1 MQPDIAPLNEQKT
14 LPAWTNYLA
23 TPRAGILL
31 TLLFVAIHLI
41 GLTYHSF
48 WVDEFRTYG
57 VVQMPVN
64 ELTENRFKAGHIPT
78 YFLMMKA
85 WCQVA
90 GASDWSLRAA
100 STFFAALAF
109 LAFFFLARSFLR
121 DRLAFLLAIG
131 LFFFQP
137 FLYWSAR
144 EARMYSLLVAVAVFC
159 VYCLLSYIVSRRW
172 PFLLGYCM
180 AVLFGMSLHLIFAF
194 QLITHLVF
202 MLVYYR
208 RLFRGFLIAVALCVL
223 AVAPLFLN
231 TLQKNDYY
239 QPHLTLKSPSVTR
252 ALKNLGALTSTSFRE
267 SWVYKPRNLGNVL
280 VTTGTFFF
288 LVFLI
293 QGIRRYRS
301 LPLLQPDNLKSENR
315 QQEALAREKLLL
327 RYCFYWI
334 AIPVLMMMVSE
345 LLNNPKV
352 RPARYGIPM
361 LGAVTIL
368 AALSLRYFPKNR
380 CGQFVRWGYGAFF
393 LFSFFVQA
401 SYPGPGFR
409 DTLYYVQK
417 HYQPGDCVLL
427 WSGGARRYGFS
438 LYGMPYMT
446 VRGIEEDNDNNT
458 LNDPENTLNQVL
470 TASQNCRRVWFL
482 MDKAE
487 DQDETFQNFLG
498 NYPNLFERFDEFKV
512 RKTVVQGYRCLP
524 QPTQNSQALPRS
536 SSTQ

>member
-1 MQPDIAPLNEQKT
+1 MQAASPFLNEQKAR
-14 LPAWTNYLA
+14 PAWMDSLT

-31 TLLFVAIHLI
+31 TLLFIAVHLI
-41 GLTYHSF
+41 GLTHHSF

-57 VVQMPVN
+57 VIQMPVK
-64 ELTENRFKAGHIPT
+64 ELIQNRFEAGHIPT

-121 DRLAFLLAIG
+121 DRRTFLLAIG

-144 EARMYSLLVAVAVFC
+144 EARMYSLLVAVSVFC

-172 PFLLGYCM
+172 PFLLAYCV

-208 RLFRGFLIAVALCVL
+208 RLFAGFLIVVALCVL
-223 AVAPLFLN
+223 AIAPLFLT
-231 TLQKNDYY
+231 TLRKNDYY
-239 QPHLTLKSPSVTR
+239 KPKLTFKSPSVTR
-252 ALKNLGALTSTSFRE
+252 VVKNLGALTSTSFRE
-267 SWVYKPRNLGNVL
+267 SWVFPPAKMENVL
-280 VTTGTFFF
+280 ITSGVFFF

-301 LPLLQPDNLKSENR
+301 LPPLQPENLQSEDI
-315 QQEALAREKLLL
+315 QQETLAREKLLL

-334 AIPVLMMMVSE
+334 AIPVLMIMVSE

-368 AALSLRYFPKNR
+368 AVLALRYPPQNR
-380 CGQFVRWGYGAFF
+380 FGQFVRWGYGVFFMIAF
-393 LFSFFVQA
+393 LTQA
-401 SYPGPGFR
+401 VYPGPGVR
-409 DTLYYVQK
+409 DSLYYVQK

-427 WSGGARRYGFS
+427 WSGGARRYAFP
-438 LYGMPYMT
+438 LYGMPYMKFK
-446 VRGIEEDNDNNT
+446 GIEEDNNDNDED
-458 LNDPENTLNQVL
+458 DPPHILEQIQA
-470 TASQNCRRVWFL
+470 ASQDFQRVWLF

-487 DQDETFQNFLG
+487 DQDDTFLKILDE
-498 NYPNLFERFDEFKV
+498 YPTQFDRFDEFRV
-512 RKTVVQGYRCLP
+512 RKTVVKGYRCLAA
-524 QPTQNSQALPRS
+524 PTASALPAS
-536 SSTQ
+536 PQ

>member
-1 MQPDIAPLNEQKT
+1 MQTDSCHVTEQ
-14 LPAWTNYLA
+14 PPSSAWMDYL
-23 TPRAGILL
+23 TRPRAGILL
-31 TLLFVAIHLI
+31 TLLFVALHLI
-41 GLTYHSF
+41 GLTHHSF

-57 VVQMPVN
+57 VVQLPVE
-64 ELTENRFKAGHIPT
+64 ELKANRFAAGHIPT

-85 WCQVA
+85 WCEVA

-121 DRLAFLLAIG
+121 DRLTFLLAIG

-144 EARMYSLLVAVAVFC
+144 EARMYSLLTAVSIFC
-159 VYCLLSYIVSRRW
+159 VYCLLSYIIHRRW
-172 PFLLGYCM
+172 PFLLGYCA

-223 AVAPLFLN
+223 AVTPLFFT

-239 QPHLTLKSPSVTR
+239 HPKLTLRSPSFTR
-252 ALKNLGALTSTSFRE
+252 AAKNLGVLTSTSFRE
-267 SWVYKPRNLGNVL
+267 SWVYKPRNMGNVF
-280 VTTGTFFF
+280 VTTATFFF
-288 LVFLI
+288 VVFLV

-301 LPLLQPDNLKSENR
+301 LPPLQPENLQSGNP
-315 QQEALAREKLLL
+315 QEETLAREKLLL

-334 AIPVLMMMVSE
+334 AIPVFLMMMSE

-368 AALSLRYFPKNR
+368 VTLSLRSFPRNR
-380 CGQFVRWGYGAFF
+380 WGQFARWGYGIFF
-393 LFSFFVQA
+393 LIGLLTQA
-401 SYPGPGFR
+401 FYPGPGVR
-409 DTLYYVQK
+409 DTLYYIQK

-438 LYGMPYMT
+438 LYGMPYMK
-446 VRGIEEDNDNNT
+446 VQGIEEDNDNNT
-458 LNDPENTLNQVL
+458 LNDPQHTLEQIL

-487 DQDETFQNFLG
+487 DQEETFQNFLE

-524 QPTQNSQALPRS
+524 RPTQNSQALPGPV
-536 SSTQ
+536 STQ